1 MEPFNLGV
9 GVFRANPDTSYDNAM
24 KVPAADLGTVGTD
37 TVAVD
42 VETPPA
48 EWTGI
53 NYQGKDGVERF
64 YRFFD
69 VEYPTG
75 KRIEKNIPYSQTDTD
90 ALVAEILKII
100 ERHEIGAV
108 VTATFAAG
116 TPDTMTITHKG
127 SGTLAGVLADGT
139 ETAGSRS

>member
-9 GVFRANPDTSYDNAM
+9 GVFRANPDSAYENAM
-24 KVPAADLGTVGTD
+24 KVPAAALGTEGTD

-42 VETPPA
+42 VDTPPA

-53 NYQGKDGVERF
+53 NYEGKDGVERT

-69 VEYPTG
+69 MEYPTG
-75 KRIEKNIPYSQTDTD
+75 KRIYKNIPYSETGGATL
-90 ALVAEILKII
+90 AAEILKII

-108 VTATFAAG
+108 VTATFSAG
-116 TPDTMTITHKG
+116 SPDEMTIVHKG
-127 SGTLAGVLADGT
+127 SGTLAGVLGDGV
-139 ETAGSRS
+139 ETAGSRA